1 MAGSQT
7 ADTERTELDLLIRGF
22 QVSQMIRVIADLGLA
37 DRIPSE
43 GQTAAADLATQCGVL
58 HRPLLRMLRALA
70 SLHIFAVTPD
80 EVVRHTERSRLLRTD
95 TPNTMHHGARFWAGP
110 GSWRAWGMLDRAL
123 KGEVPHEAAWST
135 DRFTYLRSH
144 AEEARV
150 FDDMMANFPDNRHA
164 AVADTY
170 DFSDARL
177 IADVGGGNG
186 AALRHILARFPKAQ
200 GIVFDR
206 EDVVS
211 PLGSTDLMDGRIK
224 PIGGSFFEA
233 VPPAA
238 DLYILSRVL
247 HDWSDEDCLRILR
260 VCRTHMQPGSRL
272 LIVEHIMEPDPTRG
286 RPTDY
291 LVDLQMMAMFG
302 SARARTEDE
311 FKALLAET
319 GFALR
324 RHIATGSPVSILV
337 SEVV

>member
-1 MAGSQT
+1 MASPEN
-7 ADTERTELDLLIRGF
+7 ADSERAALDLLIRGF

-37 DRIPSE
+37 DRIPLE
-43 GQTAAADLATQCGVL
+43 GETAAADLATQCGVL
-58 HRPLLRMLRALA
+58 HQPLLRVLRALA

-80 EVVRHTERSRLLRTD
+80 ENVRHTVRSRLLRTD
-95 TPNTMHHGARFWAGP
+95 TPSTMHHGARFWAGP

-123 KGEVPHEAAWST
+123 KGEVPHEAAWGT
-135 DRFTYLRSH
+135 DRFAYLRSH

-164 AVADTY
+164 AVANTY

-206 EDVVS
+206 DDVVNALS
-211 PLGSTDLMDGRIK
+211 STDLMDGRIK
-224 PIGGSFFEA
+224 PLGGSFFER

-247 HDWSDEDCLRILR
+247 HDWSDEDCVRILR
-260 VCRTHMQPGSRL
+260 VCRSHMQPGSRL
-272 LIVEHIMEPDPTRG
+272 LIVEHIIEPDPRKG

-291 LVDLQMMAMFG
+291 LVDIQMMAMFG
-302 SARARTEDE
+302 SARARTEEE
-311 FKALLAET
+311 FRRLLAES
-319 GFALR
+319 GLALR
-324 RHIATGSPVSILV
+324 RHIATGSPVSILE